1 MSSRGGLGCGAMSER
16 CSEKEGESS
25 DGKRSLQGR
34 ERTFFSISKSPT
46 YVFPRQIIERNRLP
60 VVNRHRAIRHHLP
73 APVRLFHTIYFKQ
86 VKICVSVAGSS
97 QLEGLKAGTLLRQK
111 YLSFS
116 SCTAVFS
123 LLLGDQNSLTQC
135 SSWMLELNGRCFF
148 FYYRF
153 FKWP

>member
-1 MSSRGGLGCGAMSER
+1 MQSPWDISSCLNPNVSVHPSKIMQL
-16 CSEKEGESS
+16 
-25 DGKRSLQGR
+25 KRKNVFLHFKR
-34 ERTFFSISKSPT
+34 PYYF
-46 YVFPRQIIERNRLP
+46 FPRQMIERNQLP
-60 VVNRHRAIRHHLP
+60 VVNRHRAIRHHPP

-86 VKICVSVAGSS
+86 VKICVSVARSS

-153 FKWP
+153 LKWL

>member
-1 MSSRGGLGCGAMSER
+1 MEQCLKDAVRRRVSPAMGREAFKE
-16 CSEKEGESS
+16 EKEH
-25 DGKRSLQGR
+25 
-34 ERTFFSISKSPT
+34 FSPFQKP
-46 YVFPRQIIERNRLP
+46 YLCFPKANDRERNRLP

-86 VKICVSVAGSS
+86 VKICVSLGLSS
-97 QLEGLKAGTLLRQK
+97 QLEGLKAGTSGWQK

-123 LLLGDQNSLTQC
+123 LLLASEFPHPVLFL
-135 SSWMLELNGRCFF
+135 SMLELNGRCFF
-148 FYYRF
+148 FYYRL